1 VRRRLLRP
9 VVLIPAFVLLAL
21 GAGIAYA
28 AWTQLDAGRIE
39 ANEELLA
46 SLPRYP
52 GSTEVDRL
60 TQTEADGTLP
70 VPDEVVT
77 SVLYA
82 PPAPATQADVVEFFV
97 RELTPEWESS
107 TRTVAASGED
117 VDPDAAAPSSFR
129 VLFSRGDDC
138 LQLFTYGM
146 APGHIGERTFA
157 LSAES
162 GQGPCEVD

>member
-9 VVLIPAFVLLAL
+9 AVLIPAFVLLAL

-28 AWTQLDAGRIE
+28 AWTQLDAGRID
-39 ANEELLA
+39 ANEEVLA

-70 VPDEVVT
+70 IPDEVVT

-82 PPAPATQADVVEFFV
+82 PPAAATQAEVVEFYV
-97 RELTPEWESS
+97 SRLTPEWRARTTSV
-107 TRTVAASGED
+107 TVADQEQAATGAS
-117 VDPDAAAPSSFR
+117 AFR
-129 VLFSRGDDC
+129 VDFSRGEDC
-138 LQLFTYGM
+138 VRLLTYGM
-146 APGHIGERTFA
+146 AKGHFGRRTFA
-157 LSAES
+157 LAAES
-162 GQGPCEVD
+162 GEGPCDEP

>member
-9 VVLIPAFVLLAL
+9 AVLIPAFVLLAL

-28 AWTQLDAGRIE
+28 AWTQLDAGRID
-39 ANEELLA
+39 ANEEVLA

-60 TQTEADGTLP
+60 TQTEADGALP
-70 VPDEVVT
+70 IPDEVVT

-82 PPAPATQADVVEFFV
+82 PPATTSQAEVVEFYV
-97 RELTPEWESS
+97 SRLTPEWEA
-107 TRTVAASGED
+107 RTTTVTVGDEEQAATGAS
-117 VDPDAAAPSSFR
+117 AFR
-129 VLFSRGDDC
+129 VDFSRGEDC
-138 LQLFTYGM
+138 VQLLTYGM
-146 APGHIGERTFA
+146 APGHFGRRTFA

-162 GQGPCEVD
+162 GEGPCEKQ

>member
-1 VRRRLLRP
+1 VKRRLLRP
-9 VVLIPAFVLLAL
+9 AVLLPLFAVLSL

-39 ANEELLA
+39 ANQELLD
-46 SLPRYP
+46 SVPRYP
-52 GSTEVDRL
+52 GAIEIERL
-60 TQTEADGTLP
+60 TRTATGEGLP
-70 VPDEVVT
+70 IPDEVLT
-77 SVLYA
+77 SALYA
-82 PPAPATQADVVEFFV
+82 PPPDASQADVVEFFV
-97 RELTPEWESS
+97 AELTPEWDSS
-107 TRTVAASGED
+107 TRTVTASGEG
-117 VDPDAAAPSSFR
+117 VDPEATAPSSFR

>member
-39 ANEELLA
+39 ANEEILA

-60 TQTEADGTLP
+60 TQTEAGGALP

-82 PPAPATQADVVEFFV
+82 PPGAATQAEVVEFYV
-97 RELTPEWESS
+97 SRLTPEWEARTSS
-107 TRTVAASGED
+107 VTVTDEEQAATGAS
-117 VDPDAAAPSSFR
+117 AFR
-129 VLFSRGDDC
+129 VDFSRSEDC
-138 LQLFTYGM
+138 VRLLTYGM
-146 APGHIGERTFA
+146 APGHFGRRTFA
-157 LSAES
+157 LAAES
-162 GQGPCEVD
+162 GEGPCDEP

>member
-1 VRRRLLRP
+1 MRRRLLRP
-9 VVLIPAFVLLAL
+9 AVLIPAFVLLAL

-39 ANEELLA
+39 ANEEVLA

-70 VPDEVVT
+70 IPDGVVT

-82 PPAPATQADVVEFFV
+82 PPAAATQAEVVEFYV
-97 RELTPEWESS
+97 SRLTPEWRARTTSV
-107 TRTVAASGED
+107 TVADQEQAAIGAS
-117 VDPDAAAPSSFR
+117 AFR
-129 VLFSRGDDC
+129 VDFSRGEDC
-138 LQLFTYGM
+138 VRLLTYGM
-146 APGHIGERTFA
+146 AKGHFGRRTFA
-157 LSAES
+157 LAAES
-162 GQGPCEVD
+162 GAGSCDEP

>member
-9 VVLIPAFVLLAL
+9 AVLIPAFVLLAL

-28 AWTQLDAGRIE
+28 AWTQLDAGRID
-39 ANEELLA
+39 ANEEVLA

-70 VPDEVVT
+70 IPDEVVT

-82 PPAPATQADVVEFFV
+82 PPAAATQAEVVEFYV
-97 RELTPEWESS
+97 SRLTPEWRARTTSV
-107 TRTVAASGED
+107 TVADQEQAAIGAS
-117 VDPDAAAPSSFR
+117 AFR
-129 VLFSRGDDC
+129 VDFSRGEDC
-138 LQLFTYGM
+138 VRLLTYGM
-146 APGHIGERTFA
+146 AKGHFGRRTFA
-157 LSAES
+157 LAAES
-162 GQGPCEVD
+162 GEGPCEEP

>member
-9 VVLIPAFVLLAL
+9 AVLIPAFVLLAL

-28 AWTQLDAGRIE
+28 AWTQLDAGRID
-39 ANEELLA
+39 ANEEVLA

-70 VPDEVVT
+70 IPDEVVT

-82 PPAPATQADVVEFFV
+82 PPAAATQAEVVEFYV
-97 RELTPEWESS
+97 SRLTPEWLARTTSV
-107 TRTVAASGED
+107 TVADQEQAAIGAS
-117 VDPDAAAPSSFR
+117 AFR
-129 VLFSRGDDC
+129 VDFSRGEDC
-138 LQLFTYGM
+138 VRLLTYGM
-146 APGHIGERTFA
+146 AKGHFGRRTFA
-157 LSAES
+157 LAAES
-162 GQGPCEVD
+162 GEGPCEEP

>member
-1 VRRRLLRP
+1 VRSRLLRP

-39 ANEELLA
+39 ANEEVLG

-60 TQTEADGTLP
+60 TQTEAGGALP
-70 VPDEVVT
+70 LPDEVVT

-82 PPAPATQADVVEFFV
+82 PPTAATQAEVVEFYV
-97 RELTPEWESS
+97 SRLTPEWEARTTSV
-107 TRTVAASGED
+107 TVADEEQAATGAS
-117 VDPDAAAPSSFR
+117 AFR
-129 VLFSRGDDC
+129 VDFSRGEDC
-138 LQLFTYGM
+138 VRLLTYGM
-146 APGHIGERTFA
+146 APAHFGRRTFA
-157 LSAES
+157 LAAES
-162 GQGPCEVD
+162 GEGPCDEP